1 MINILSAVTVWYV
14 IFMYPL
20 NPMGAGEGAE
30 EFAFILGAFLLLPIC
45 VGFIF
50 DFEEFILEL
59 IKAWIVFWLGVFT
72 GLIYGD
78 WFDFMEDRILLQLI
92 FGYLT
97 SYIWVDLIDYKSLFL
112 KLINTGSQFF
122 NKNYKKFKKSQS
134 ANNFQPI
141 EFKKLTKLYTHPKQI
156 KWLVMLGILLI
167 VLEVGFLII
176 FGDNYFTIF
185 LLILL
190 GIAFVYSFQILQSLE
205 ESQLD
210 FTTKNFQHFFSTWMS
225 NILYYFTLLLD
236 KIPDIPDSKVQ
247 DKKPQKTSKSKIV
260 KAKEFD
266 KYEHMGFFERVKAR
280 MNDESDKKIDEMM
293 KHGTPSQRHSNAKTA
308 AFVCRQEGMDGF
320 SFEKK
325 EIQQKL
331 KEVLVLSI
339 KSEPYYERKYALKD
353 INGDSYSFYAFLYPE
368 VFDKAFKNGNAV
380 MRKWTFKKTDDE
392 FVGADSFVETW
403 SEVPYS
409 TFNSQKKKIKIKESD
424 RLFKKM
430 NKAEGEAEKE
440 VLEVLYIKAVESEC
454 NEEIEVLNQKISKAR
469 TEKSKENYRKKI
481 AQLKS
486 KITKAFQ
493 LKVTEE
499 KLNEW
504 GLVDMGDGNYGDGE
518 TITHVIEGFGLRRVA
533 KSKQN
538 LSPNIDEPKS
548 ASIED
553 ELKKL
558 KSLLDQG
565 LITKKQYE
573 DKTNKLL
580 GL

>member
-293 KHGTPSQRHSNAKTA
+293 KHGTPSSRHKFASIA
-308 AFVCRQEGMDGF
+308 AF
-320 SFEKK
+320 
-325 EIQQKL
+325 
-331 KEVLVLSI
+331 
-339 KSEPYYERKYALKD
+339 
-353 INGDSYSFYAFLYPE
+353 
-368 VFDKAFKNGNAV
+368 
-380 MRKWTFKKTDDE
+380 
-392 FVGADSFVETW
+392 
-403 SEVPYS
+403 
-409 TFNSQKKKIKIKESD
+409 
-424 RLFKKM
+424 
-430 NKAEGEAEKE
+430 
-440 VLEVLYIKAVESEC
+440 
-454 NEEIEVLNQKISKAR
+454 
-469 TEKSKENYRKKI
+469 
-481 AQLKS
+481 
-486 KITKAFQ
+486 
-493 LKVTEE
+493 
-499 KLNEW
+499 
-504 GLVDMGDGNYGDGE
+504 
-518 TITHVIEGFGLRRVA
+518 
-533 KSKQN
+533 
-538 LSPNIDEPKS
+538 S
-548 ASIED
+548 ASRFV
-553 ELKKL
+553 
-558 KSLLDQG
+558 
-565 LITKKQYE
+565 
-573 DKTNKLL
+573 
-580 GL
+580 